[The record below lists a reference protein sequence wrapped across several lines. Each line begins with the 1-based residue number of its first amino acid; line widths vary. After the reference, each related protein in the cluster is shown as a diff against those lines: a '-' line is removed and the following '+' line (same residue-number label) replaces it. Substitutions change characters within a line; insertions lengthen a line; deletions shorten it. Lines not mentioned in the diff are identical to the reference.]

1 MELGIEHI
9 IKLIDSRRTFLGISK
24 KKLVKGICTVDMM
37 SKIVNGQDR
46 KLHKLEIDAL
56 LQRIGYNAKNC
67 NCLLS
72 LQLQLI

>member
-37 SKIVNGQDR
+37 SKIINGQDR
-46 KLHKLEIDAL
+46 KLHK
-56 LQRIGYNAKNC
+56 
-67 NCLLS
+67 
-72 LQLQLI
+72 